1 MFLLTHQML
10 WWCLTLWHKVHSFS
24 HYVCSGTF
32 SIVISFGLPFLVDIP
47 LRKLKQILHKL
58 KLQSFLGNGC
68 EIDVSYVRGVRDWK
82 GWLLGYALCFEIRN
96 CGKSQI
102 CCFLSNQYVTS
113 GWNLLV
119 STFMGVFEM
128 TALACIRF
136 FSSREKA
143 GEIVQWPVSC

>member
-82 GWLLGYALCFEIRN
+82 GWLLGYALCFESPKFAVSFPIN
-96 CGKSQI
+96 MLPQDETSWYQ
-102 CCFLSNQYVTS
+102 LSW
-113 GWNLLV
+113 G
-119 STFMGVFEM
+119 
-128 TALACIRF
+128 
-136 FSSREKA
+136 SSRWLLWHAFVSFLQEKRL
-143 GEIVQWPVSC
+143 EKLCSDQCHVNVCFE